1 MRWIEIV
8 ITCPAE
14 AEEAVNYAL
23 LQAGCGGTHIEEIQ
37 EGVRL
42 IRGFLPLNDEL
53 TPRLD
58 ALQQHLQRFPEFGLP
73 PLCHPLALYPIDE
86 ADWEEAWKQHFKP
99 MRVGNRLVITPPW
112 ETFDAA
118 PEDVVILL
126 EPGMAFGTGSHPTT
140 RLCLQALE
148 TYLQPGMRV
157 ADIGTGSGIL
167 AIAAGKLGA
176 AHVFATDI
184 DSLPRQI
191 AAENV
196 ARNGLQTVISV
207 HPVPQFYEVARPC
220 DLVVANI
227 VANTIIEIVPDVAR
241 ICAPEALFISSG
253 IVEEHEDLVG
263 EALEAAG
270 FTVIETRHEEVWVCL
285 VARYTARP
293 SDEAALQRISKILP
307 PLSEL

>member
-1 MRWIEIV
+1 MRWIEIA

-14 AEEAVNYAL
+14 TEEAVNYAL
-23 LQAGCGGTHIEEIQ
+23 LQVGCGGTQIEEVE

-42 IRGFLPLNDEL
+42 IRGFLPLNDAL

-73 PLCHPLALYPIDE
+73 PLCQPIALHPIDE
-86 ADWEEAWKQHFKP
+86 ADWEEAWKLHFKP
-99 MRVGNRLVITPPW
+99 MRIGNRLVITPPW
-112 ETFDAA
+112 EAFDAT
-118 PEDVVILL
+118 PDEIVILL

-176 AHVFATDI
+176 AQVFATDI

-196 ARNGLQTVISV
+196 ARNGLETVITI
-207 HPVPQFYEVARPC
+207 HPVPQFYEVAHHC
-220 DLVVANI
+220 HLVVANI
-227 VANTIIEIVPDVAR
+227 VANTIIEIAPDVAR
-241 ICAPEALFISSG
+241 ICAPEALFITSG
-253 IVEEHEDLVG
+253 IVEEHENLVG

-270 FTVIETRHEEVWVCL
+270 FTVFDTRHEEVWVCL

-293 SDEAALQRISKILP
+293 SDEATLQRIAKILP
-307 PLSEL
+307 PLAEL